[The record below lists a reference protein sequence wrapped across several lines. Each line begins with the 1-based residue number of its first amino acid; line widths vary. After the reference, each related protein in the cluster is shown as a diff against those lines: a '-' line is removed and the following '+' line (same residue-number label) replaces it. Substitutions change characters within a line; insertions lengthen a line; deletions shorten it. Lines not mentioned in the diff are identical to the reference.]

1 MGDVYPYGHGS
12 LWTTTPRKSTFSCR
26 VITSMRGLLNITF
39 SMTLIV
45 VSSLAAL
52 FMTEMSVI
60 SKTVLAQVP
69 PLPSLPDREDLI
81 TDNQLP
87 DLRGQVEPIQSTVP
101 TTIPT
106 PTIQITSQ
114 EDGNEV
120 PAGELTIRG
129 TSSDNEESN
138 CQVYADVNDIT
149 PLQNATA
156 ASPNGYD
163 DYSQWIFTYTRGYQ
177 LITVGANEL
186 TAKISCFDDGS
197 ATIPLSEWHSV
208 NVTGVASGTSSTPT
222 MAQTPLTENT
232 LGAEPQPNVIPTPIT
247 SPSSP
252 FTLSEEPS
260 EDSSQ
265 GQVEDGEDGD
275 DDGDSDGD
283 SGGDGGDGGD
293 GDDVGDNGGEG
304 D

>member
-1 MGDVYPYGHGS
+1 M
-12 LWTTTPRKSTFSCR
+12 K
-26 VITSMRGLLNITF
+26 GLLNITF
-39 SMTLIV
+39 TMTLIV
-45 VSSLAAL
+45 VPSFAAL
-52 FMTEMSVI
+52 FMTETSVI

-69 PLPSLPDREDLI
+69 PLPSLPDREDSI

-87 DLRGQVEPIQSTVP
+87 DLMGQAEPMQSTVP
-101 TTIPT
+101 TTTPT
-106 PTIQITSQ
+106 PTIQITSH

-129 TSSDNEESN
+129 TSSDDEESN
-138 CQVYADVNDIT
+138 CQVYADVNDLT

-156 ASPNGYD
+156 AGPNGDD
-163 DYSQWIFTYTRGYQ
+163 DYSQWVFTYTRGYQ

-197 ATIPLSEWHSV
+197 VTMPLSEWHSV
-208 NVTGVASGTSSTPT
+208 NVTGVAGGTSSTLT

-232 LGAEPQPNVIPTPIT
+232 LGAEPQPNVIPAPIT
-247 SPSSP
+247 SPSSSFSLP
-252 FTLSEEPS
+252 EEPS

-275 DDGDSDGD
+275 IEGDSDEGD
-283 SGGDGGDGGD
+283 SGGDGGDEGD
-293 GDDVGDNGGEG
+293 GDDGGDNGGEE

>member
-1 MGDVYPYGHGS
+1 
-12 LWTTTPRKSTFSCR
+12 
-26 VITSMRGLLNITF
+26 MRGLLNITF
-39 SMTLIV
+39 TMTLIV
-45 VSSLAAL
+45 VPSFAAL

-69 PLPSLPDREDLI
+69 PLPSLPDREDSI

-87 DLRGQVEPIQSTVP
+87 DLRGQAEPIQSTVP
-101 TTIPT
+101 TTITT
-106 PTIQITSQ
+106 PTIQITSH

-129 TSSDNEESN
+129 TSSDDEESN
-138 CQVYADVNDIT
+138 CQVYADVNDLT

-156 ASPNGYD
+156 AGPNGDD

-208 NVTGVASGTSSTPT
+208 NVTGVASGTSSTLT

-232 LGAEPQPNVIPTPIT
+232 LGAEPQPNVIPAPIT
-247 SPSSP
+247 SPSSSFSLP
-252 FTLSEEPS
+252 EEPS

-275 DDGDSDGD
+275 DEGDSDEGD
-283 SGGDGGDGGD
+283 SGGDGGDEGD
-293 GDDVGDNGGEG
+293 GDNGGDNGGEE

>member
-1 MGDVYPYGHGS
+1 
-12 LWTTTPRKSTFSCR
+12 
-26 VITSMRGLLNITF
+26 MRGLLNITF
-39 SMTLIV
+39 TMTFIV
-45 VSSLAAL
+45 VASLAAL
-52 FMTEMSVI
+52 FMAEMSVI

-69 PLPSLPDREDLI
+69 PLPSLPDRGDSI

-87 DLRGQVEPIQSTVP
+87 GLRDQVEPIQSSVP
-101 TTIPT
+101 TTIPAPT
-106 PTIQITSQ
+106 PTIQITSH
-114 EDGNEV
+114 EDGKEV
-120 PAGELTIRG
+120 PVGELTIRG

-156 ASPNGYD
+156 AGPNGDD

-186 TAKISCFDDGS
+186 TAKISCFGDSS
-197 ATIPLSEWHSV
+197 ATIPMSEWHSV
-208 NVTGVASGTSSTPT
+208 NVTGVAGSTSSTPT

-232 LGAEPQPNVIPTPIT
+232 LGAEPQQSIIPAPMT

-252 FTLSEEPS
+252 FTLPEEPS
-260 EDSSQ
+260 EDSSL
-265 GQVEDGEDGD
+265 GQVEDGEGGDDEGDGD
-275 DDGDSDGD
+275 EGD
-283 SGGDGGDGGD
+283 SGGDGGDRGD
-293 GDDVGDNGGEG
+293 GEDGGDNGGEE

>member
-1 MGDVYPYGHGS
+1 MS
-12 LWTTTPRKSTFSCR
+12 
-26 VITSMRGLLNITF
+26 GLLNITIT
-39 SMTLIV
+39 MTLIV
-45 VSSLAAL
+45 VCSFAAL

-69 PLPSLPDREDLI
+69 PLPSLPSREDSI
-81 TDNQLP
+81 ADNQLP
-87 DLRGQVEPIQSTVP
+87 GLRGQVEPIQSTVP

-106 PTIQITSQ
+106 PTIQITSY

-156 ASPNGYD
+156 AGPNGDD
-163 DYSQWIFTYTRGYQ
+163 DYSQWTFTYTRGYQ

-197 ATIPLSEWHSV
+197 ATIPMSEWHSV
-208 NVTGVASGTSSTPT
+208 NVTGVAGGTSSTPT

-232 LGAEPQPNVIPTPIT
+232 LGAEPQPNVIPTPVI

-252 FTLSEEPS
+252 FSLLEEPS
-260 EDSSQ
+260 KDSSQ
-265 GQVEDGEDGD
+265 GQGEGGDDGD
-275 DDGDSDGD
+275 DGGASDEGD
-283 SGGDGGDGGD
+283 SGGDGGDEGD
-293 GDDVGDNGGEG
+293 GEDGGDNGGEE

>member
-1 MGDVYPYGHGS
+1 MS
-12 LWTTTPRKSTFSCR
+12 
-26 VITSMRGLLNITF
+26 GLLNITF
-39 SMTLIV
+39 TMTLIV
-45 VSSLAAL
+45 VSSFAAL
-52 FMTEMSVI
+52 FMTEMFVI

-69 PLPSLPDREDLI
+69 PLPSLPSREDSI
-81 TDNQLP
+81 ADNQLP
-87 DLRGQVEPIQSTVP
+87 GLRGQVEPIQSTVP

-106 PTIQITSQ
+106 PTIQITSH

-156 ASPNGYD
+156 AGPNGDD
-163 DYSQWIFTYTRGYQ
+163 DYSQWTFTYTRGYQ

-197 ATIPLSEWHSV
+197 ATIPTSEWHSV
-208 NVTGVASGTSSTPT
+208 NVTGVAGGTPSTPT

-232 LGAEPQPNVIPTPIT
+232 LGAEPQPNDHNQMLFRHP
-247 SPSSP
+247 
-252 FTLSEEPS
+252 
-260 EDSSQ
+260 
-265 GQVEDGEDGD
+265 
-275 DDGDSDGD
+275 
-283 SGGDGGDGGD
+283 
-293 GDDVGDNGGEG
+293 
-304 D
+304 

>member
-1 MGDVYPYGHGS
+1 M
-12 LWTTTPRKSTFSCR
+12 
-26 VITSMRGLLNITF
+26 IGLLNITF
-39 SMTLIV
+39 TTTLIV

-52 FMTEMSVI
+52 FMTEMSVT
-60 SKTVLAQVP
+60 SKTVLAQVL
-69 PLPSLPDREDLI
+69 PLPSLPDRGDSI
-81 TDNQLP
+81 TNNQLP
-87 DLRGQVEPIQSTVP
+87 DLGDQAEPIQSTVP
-101 TTIPT
+101 TNFPT
-106 PTIQITSQ
+106 PTIQITSH

-156 ASPNGYD
+156 AGPSGDD
-163 DYSQWIFTYTRGYQ
+163 DYSQWMFTYTQGYQ

-186 TAKISCFDDGS
+186 TAKISCLDNGS

-208 NVTGVASGTSSTPT
+208 NVTGVAGGSTTSTLT
-222 MAQTPLTENT
+222 MRQTPLTENA
-232 LGAEPQPNVIPTPIT
+232 LGAEQQPNVIPAPIT

-252 FTLSEEPS
+252 FSLSEEPS

-265 GQVEDGEDGD
+265 DLVEDGGD
-275 DDGDSDGD
+275 DNDEGGN
-283 SGGDGGDGGD
+283 GGDGGDDNDEGGNGGDGGD
-293 GDDVGDNGGEG
+293 GDDGGDNGGE

>member
-1 MGDVYPYGHGS
+1 
-12 LWTTTPRKSTFSCR
+12 
-26 VITSMRGLLNITF
+26 MRGLLNITF
-39 SMTLIV
+39 TTTLIV

-52 FMTEMSVI
+52 FMTEMSVT

-69 PLPSLPDREDLI
+69 PLPSLPGRGDSI

-87 DLRGQVEPIQSTVP
+87 DLGDQAEPIQSTVP
-101 TTIPT
+101 TNIPT
-106 PTIQITSQ
+106 PTIQITSH

-156 ASPNGYD
+156 AGPRGDD
-163 DYSQWIFTYTRGYQ
+163 DYSQWIFTYTQGYQ
-177 LITVGANEL
+177 LITVGSNEL
-186 TAKISCFDDGS
+186 TAKISCLDDGS

-208 NVTGVASGTSSTPT
+208 NVTGVASGSTTSTPT
-222 MAQTPLTENT
+222 MRQTPLTENA
-232 LGAEPQPNVIPTPIT
+232 LGAEQQPNVIPAPIT

-252 FTLSEEPS
+252 FSLPEEPS

-265 GQVEDGEDGD
+265 GQVEDGGDGD
-275 DDGDSDGD
+275 DEGD
-283 SGGDGGDGGD
+283 SGGDGGDGDDEGDSGGDGGD
-293 GDDVGDNGGEG
+293 GD
-304 D
+304 

>member
-1 MGDVYPYGHGS
+1 MS
-12 LWTTTPRKSTFSCR
+12 
-26 VITSMRGLLNITF
+26 GLLNITF
-39 SMTLIV
+39 TMTLIV
-45 VSSLAAL
+45 VPSLAAL

-69 PLPSLPDREDLI
+69 PLPSLPGREDSI
-81 TDNQLP
+81 ADNQLP
-87 DLRGQVEPIQSTVP
+87 GLRDQVEPIQSSVP
-101 TTIPT
+101 TTIPA
-106 PTIQITSQ
+106 PTIQITSH
-114 EDGNEV
+114 EDGKEIPV
-120 PAGELTIRG
+120 GALTIRG

-156 ASPNGYD
+156 AGPNGDD

-186 TAKISCFDDGS
+186 TAKISCFGDGS
-197 ATIPLSEWHSV
+197 ATIPMSEWHSV
-208 NVTGVASGTSSTPT
+208 NVTGVAGSTSSTPT
-222 MAQTPLTENT
+222 VAQTPLTENT
-232 LGAEPQPNVIPTPIT
+232 LGAEPQQSIIPAPVT
-247 SPSSP
+247 SSSSP
-252 FTLSEEPS
+252 FSLLEEPS

-275 DDGDSDGD
+275 DGVASDEGD
-283 SGGDGGDGGD
+283 SGGDGGDEGD
-293 GDDVGDNGGEG
+293 GEDGEDNGGEE

>member
-1 MGDVYPYGHGS
+1 
-12 LWTTTPRKSTFSCR
+12 
-26 VITSMRGLLNITF
+26 
-39 SMTLIV
+39 MTLIV
-45 VSSLAAL
+45 VASLAAL

-69 PLPSLPDREDLI
+69 PLPSLPDRGDSI

-87 DLRGQVEPIQSTVP
+87 DLRDQAEPIQSTVP

-106 PTIQITSQ
+106 PTIQITSH

-129 TSSDNEESN
+129 TSSDDEESN
-138 CQVYADVNDIT
+138 CQVYADVNDLT

-156 ASPNGYD
+156 AGPNGDD

-186 TAKISCFDDGS
+186 TAKISCFNDGS
-197 ATIPLSEWHSV
+197 ATIPMSEWHSV
-208 NVTGVASGTSSTPT
+208 NVTGVAGGTSSTPT

-232 LGAEPQPNVIPTPIT
+232 LGTEPQPNVIPGRVT

-252 FTLSEEPS
+252 LSLSEEPS

-275 DDGDSDGD
+275 DEGDSDEGD
-283 SGGDGGDGGD
+283 SGGDGGDEGD
-293 GDDVGDNGGEG
+293 GDDGGDNGGEE

>member
-1 MGDVYPYGHGS
+1 
-12 LWTTTPRKSTFSCR
+12 
-26 VITSMRGLLNITF
+26 MRGLLNITF
-39 SMTLIV
+39 TTTLIV

-52 FMTEMSVI
+52 FMTEMSVT

-69 PLPSLPDREDLI
+69 PLPSLPDRGDSI

-87 DLRGQVEPIQSTVP
+87 DLGDQAEPKQSTVP
-101 TTIPT
+101 TTIRT
-106 PTIQITSQ
+106 PTIQITSHD
-114 EDGNEV
+114 DGNEV

-156 ASPNGYD
+156 AGPSGDD
-163 DYSQWIFTYTRGYQ
+163 DYSQWIFTYMQSYQ

-186 TAKISCFDDGS
+186 TAKISCLDDGS
-197 ATIPLSEWHSV
+197 ATIPMSEWHSV
-208 NVTGVASGTSSTPT
+208 NVTGVAGGSTTSTPT
-222 MAQTPLTENT
+222 IRQTPLTENAI
-232 LGAEPQPNVIPTPIT
+232 GAEQQPNVIPAPIT

-252 FTLSEEPS
+252 FSLPEEPS

-265 GQVEDGEDGD
+265 GQVEDEEDGD
-275 DDGDSDGD
+275 DEED
-283 SGGDGGDGGD
+283 SGGDGGDDDD
-293 GDDVGDNGGEG
+293 GGDNGGEE